1 MKTIKTLIVG
11 GGTVVLFFA
20 VLAGL
25 TDIVVE
31 LLRVWP

>member
-11 GGTVVLFFA
+11 GGTVLLFFA

-31 LLRVWP
+31 FLRVSP